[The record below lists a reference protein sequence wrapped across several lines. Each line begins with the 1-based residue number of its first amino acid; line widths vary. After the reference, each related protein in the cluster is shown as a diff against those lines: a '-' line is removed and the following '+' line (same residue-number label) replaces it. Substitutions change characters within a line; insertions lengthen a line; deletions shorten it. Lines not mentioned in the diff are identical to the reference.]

1 MNDAAVFFRSAATLT
16 EMLSEPL
23 LHLGLI
29 VSPCRVNAMMWSVLS
44 PTVGYQPGLFL
55 DLADA

>member
-16 EMLSEPL
+16 EMLSELL

-29 VSPCRVNAMMWSVLS
+29 VSPCRVM
-44 PTVGYQPGLFL
+44 Q
-55 DLADA
+55 